1 MATISSSMT
10 RRQSPTI
17 GTSGRRTLPSSAGSM
32 STWMILA
39 SGANAADPAR
49 DPVVEP
55 ADPRAISRSDRCI
68 DVTAV

>member
-1 MATISSSMT
+1 MALTSCSMT
-10 RRQSPTI
+10 SRQSPTI

-39 SGANAADPAR
+39 SGAKVETL
-49 DPVVEP
+49 PVTRSSKRLP
-55 ADPRAISRSDRCI
+55 SAMSRSASCI